1 MSLPFQVSGN
11 KYRCRDHVVITCTD
25 RKLHMTK
32 KILNEVRDELIAMG
46 LAQNEPEFCV
56 AWLGRG
62 IGYMRTLRHLRQE
75 PSAEALVILASKLQH
90 YTQRLW
96 LAGEGKAD
104 WAARFDVLHQ
114 HCRAA
119 LEQHA
124 RDRWQTL
131 ERMSYG
137 A

>member
-1 MSLPFQVSGN
+1 
-11 KYRCRDHVVITCTD
+11 
-25 RKLHMTK
+25 MTK
-32 KILNEVRDELIAMG
+32 MILNEVRDELIDMG
-46 LAQNEPEFCV
+46 LTENEPEFCV

-62 IGYMRTLRHLRQE
+62 VGYMRTLRHLGQE
-75 PSAEALVILASKLQH
+75 PSAEALAILASKLDH

-96 LAGEGKAD
+96 RGGDSQAD

-131 ERMSYG
+131 ERMNYG

>member
-1 MSLPFQVSGN
+1 
-11 KYRCRDHVVITCTD
+11 
-25 RKLHMTK
+25 MTK
-32 KILNEVRDELIAMG
+32 KILNEIRDELIAMG

-62 IGYMRTLRHLRQE
+62 IGYMRTLRHLSQE
-75 PSAEALVILASKLQH
+75 PSAEALAILASKLQH

-96 LAGEGKAD
+96 LAGENQAA

-114 HCRAA
+114 HCQAA
-119 LEQHA
+119 LEEHA
-124 RDRWQTL
+124 RDRWQTE

>member
-1 MSLPFQVSGN
+1 
-11 KYRCRDHVVITCTD
+11 
-25 RKLHMTK
+25 MTK
-32 KILNEVRDELIAMG
+32 MILNEVRDELIAMG
-46 LAQNEPEFCV
+46 LASGEREFCV

-62 IGYMRTLRHLRQE
+62 VGYMRTLRHLGQD
-75 PSAEALVILASKLQH
+75 PSAEALAILASKLEH

-96 LAGEGKAD
+96 RAGDAEAD
-104 WAARFDVLHQ
+104 RAARFDVLHQ

-124 RDRWQTL
+124 RDRWQAE
-131 ERMSYG
+131 ERMNYG

>member
-1 MSLPFQVSGN
+1 M
-11 KYRCRDHVVITCTD
+11 KT
-25 RKLHMTK
+25 

-62 IGYMRTLRHLRQE
+62 IGYMRTLRHLSQE
-75 PSAEALVILASKLQH
+75 PSAEALAILASKLGH

-96 LAGEGKAD
+96 LAGECQAG

-114 HCRAA
+114 HCRTA

-124 RDRWQTL
+124 RDRWQAE

>member
-1 MSLPFQVSGN
+1 M
-11 KYRCRDHVVITCTD
+11 
-25 RKLHMTK
+25 K
-32 KILNEVRDELIAMG
+32 KMILNEVRDELIDMG
-46 LAQNEPEFCV
+46 LARNEGEFCV

-62 IGYMRTLRHLRQE
+62 TGYMRTLRHLGND
-75 PSAEALVILASKLQH
+75 PSAEALAILASKLQH

-96 LAGEGKAD
+96 LAGESQAG

-131 ERMSYG
+131 ERMNYG

>member
-1 MSLPFQVSGN
+1 M
-11 KYRCRDHVVITCTD
+11 
-25 RKLHMTK
+25 K
-32 KILNEVRDELIAMG
+32 KMILNEVRDELIDMG
-46 LAQNEPEFCV
+46 LASGEREFCV

-62 IGYMRTLRHLRQE
+62 TGYMRTLRHLGND
-75 PSAEALVILASKLQH
+75 PSAEALAILASKLQH

-96 LAGEGKAD
+96 LAGESQAG

-124 RDRWQTL
+124 CARWQTL
-131 ERMSYG
+131 ERMNYG